1 MIITK
6 SEIRKIHQI
15 EKIIQ
20 TKFEEKPIPSGIEI
34 CEIQLFHLANRI
46 KDVEIDHEIDTYL
59 PAIEEV
65 LKDIPREELIKKVV
79 SVEFNRFLD
88 YYKKSRDLTSVSI
101 SGSKGEIPTEGSVRY
116 FINIGSRDNFDW
128 MSLKDFLRDTL
139 EFGKDDVFKV
149 DVKEGFSFFNTDA
162 EHAEKVMETFNS
174 IHLEGRKINVEIS
187 KNDGSRNSGRRDH
200 GGRGGRRD
208 GGRDGGR
215 REGGRDGGRRD
226 GGRDSGRRE
235 SSARRSEGGDRKR
248 SDRNERGGERRR
260 DSKPAGENSG
270 RRSSSSDNSKGFFE
284 KAKRSRR
291 S

>member
-1 MIITK
+1 
-6 SEIRKIHQI
+6 I
-15 EKIIQ
+15 EKIIK

-34 CEIQLFHLANRI
+34 CEIQLFHLANKI

-65 LKDIPREELIKKVV
+65 LKDIPKEELIKKMI
-79 SVEFNRFLD
+79 SVEFNRFLS
-88 YYKKSRDLTSVSI
+88 YYKNSRDLTAI
-101 SGSKGEIPTEGSVRY
+101 SSGNNKGEILTEGSVRY
-116 FINIGSRDNFDW
+116 FINIGTRDNFDW

-139 EFGKDDVFKV
+139 EVGRDDIFKV

-162 EHAEKVMETFNS
+162 ELAEKVMSTFEE
-174 IHLEGRKINVEIS
+174 IRIEGRKINVEIS

-200 GGRGGRRD
+200 GERSGGKRD

-215 REGGRDGGRRD
+215 RNET
-226 GGRDSGRRE
+226 SGKRN
-235 SSARRSEGGDRKR
+235 EGGDRRRNDR
-248 SDRNERGGERRR
+248 SDRNERGGDRRR
-260 DSKPAGENSG
+260 DSKPSGEKSG
-270 RRSSSSDNSKGFFE
+270 RRSSSDSSKGFFE